1 MRSKKIMQTRE
12 LTIEEIREV
21 YKKYLYYDFPDDE
34 RKPLSRI
41 EKSIRDGQY
50 LCIGAFDEE
59 EHFLAYA
66 FFVFEKETCL
76 LDYYAV
82 VPAMREKGIGS
93 AFLRLAIE
101 TAGFPM
107 TIIEIED
114 PRSGDAEEKTTRE
127 RRLDFYLKSGCV
139 NANVHVLAFGVEYLL
154 LEYPLQG
161 THEGEKLSEG
171 YRSIYRSILPKRM
184 FEKYISI
191 IE

>member
-1 MRSKKIMQTRE
+1 MR
-12 LTIEEIREV
+12 
-21 YKKYLYYDFPDDE
+21 
-34 RKPLSRI
+34 
-41 EKSIRDGQY
+41 G
-50 LCIGAFDEE
+50 
-59 EHFLAYA
+59 
-66 FFVFEKETCL
+66 
-76 LDYYAV
+76 
-82 VPAMREKGIGS
+82 KGIGS

-101 TAGFPM
+101 TAGFPT

-127 RRLDFYLKSGCV
+127 RRLDFYQKAGCV

-161 THEGEKLSEG
+161 IHSGEELSEG

>member
-1 MRSKKIMQTRE
+1 MQTRE

-21 YKKYLYYDFPDDE
+21 YKKYLYYDFPADE

-41 EKSIRDGQY
+41 EKSIRDGRY
-50 LCIGAFDEE
+50 LCVGAFDEE
-59 EHFLAYA
+59 GRFLAYA
-66 FFVFEKETCL
+66 FFVFIEDTCL

-82 VPAMREKGIGS
+82 VPSMRGKGIGS
-93 AFLRLAIE
+93 PFLQLAIR

-114 PRSGDAEEKTTRE
+114 PRSGDTEEKTARE
-127 RRLDFYLKSGCV
+127 RRLDFYLNAGCV
-139 NANVHVLAFGVEYLL
+139 NTNVHVLAFGVEYLL

-161 THEGEKLSEG
+161 THEREELSEG
-171 YRSIYRSILPKRM
+171 YRSIYRSILPKSM
-184 FEKYISI
+184 FEKNISI